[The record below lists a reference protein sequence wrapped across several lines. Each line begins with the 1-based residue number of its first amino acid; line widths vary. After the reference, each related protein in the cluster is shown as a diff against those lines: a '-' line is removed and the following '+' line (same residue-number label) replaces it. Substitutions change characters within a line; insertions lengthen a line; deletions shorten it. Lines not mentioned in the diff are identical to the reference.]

1 MNANGDSVRFATP
14 SDAAALAALHAE
26 SISIGFLVVLG
37 PRFLERLYRRIA
49 TGNDSFALVSVN
61 ESGRVIGFVAVA
73 ENTGRLYRDFIR
85 HDGLHAGLSAAPAVL
100 RHPWKVIET
109 LRYGVDGSSEKPGAE
124 ILATAV
130 SADAQGRG
138 IGGALVV
145 AAIDELKTRG
155 IEQAHVVTATDNVA
169 GLRTY
174 FQCGFQRHE
183 TVEVHRGVRQEV
195 LVWP

>member
-1 MNANGDSVRFATP
+1 MKANSDGVRFAQP
-14 SDAAALAALHAE
+14 SDAAELAALHAE
-26 SISIGFLVVLG
+26 SISIGFLVMLG
-37 PRFLERLYRRIA
+37 PRFLERLYRRIT
-49 TGNDSFALVSVN
+49 TGRGSFALVSVT

-73 ENTGRLYRDFIR
+73 EDTRRLYRDFIR
-85 HDGLHAGLSAAPAVL
+85 HDGVHAGLSAAPAVL
-100 RHPWKVIET
+100 RHPLKVIET

-130 SADAQGRG
+130 ATDAQGRG
-138 IGGALVV
+138 IGGALVG
-145 AAIDELKTRG
+145 AAIAELKARG
-155 IEQAHVVTATDNVA
+155 IEQAHVVTAADNDA

-183 TVEVHRGVRQEV
+183 TVVVHRGVRQEV

>member
-1 MNANGDSVRFATP
+1 VNANGDGVRFATP

-49 TGNDSFALVSVN
+49 TGNGSFALVNMN
-61 ESGRVIGFVAVA
+61 ESGRVTGFVAVA
-73 ENTGRLYRDFIR
+73 EDTGRLYRDFIR

-109 LRYGVDGSSEKPGAE
+109 LRYGVNGGAEMPGAE

-130 SADAQGRG
+130 ASDAQGRG
-138 IGGALVV
+138 IGGALVA
-145 AAIDELKTRG
+145 AAIDELKARG
-155 IEQAHVVTATDNVA
+155 VEQAHVVTATDNEA
-169 GLRTY
+169 GLQTY
-174 FQCGFQRHE
+174 FQSGFQRRE